1 MLDSNKLKEVLK
13 ELPPQWAETTASKHN
28 VSPNMVRYARTQAEL
43 GERRLRQGTLD
54 IVESL
59 VLLAKETSE
68 DRSNPI
74 NKINSLL

>member
-1 MLDSNKLKEVLK
+1 MLDSNKLKTLLL
-13 ELPPQWAETTASKHN
+13 ELPSQWAETTAVKHN

-43 GERRLRQGTLD
+43 GERKLRQGTLD

-59 VLLAKETSE
+59 VILAKEHSE
-68 DRSNPI
+68 DRNNPV